1 MIYQRRIPSIVAVL
15 LSPGPGGQRT
25 IEYDTVSD
33 RYVNFVETEVLPR
46 ISRDYQVAFTTDP
59 EGRAAFG
66 ESSGAA
72 AALTMAWLHPNLY
85 RRVISYSGTFV
96 ALQRSRHR
104 TERRMGFSP
113 DAHSQLRAQ
122 AAAHLAARERKRSR
136 RGVTR

>member
-1 MIYQRRIPSIVAVL
+1 MLVPSVLSLSAIAVARGQDRGAKPNASARAANSPPLVPDNLIYEKRIPAIVAVL

-46 ISRDYQVAFTTDP
+46 ITRDYQVAFTTDP

-72 AALTMAWLHPNLY
+72 AALTMA
-85 RRVISYSGTFV
+85 
-96 ALQRSRHR
+96 
-104 TERRMGFSP
+104 
-113 DAHSQLRAQ
+113 
-122 AAAHLAARERKRSR
+122 
-136 RGVTR
+136 